1 MTVLSATGLRK
12 SYRGGRGVDGVALE
26 LREGE
31 VVGLL
36 GPNGA
41 GKTTTFRLLIG
52 DVRPDAGTVS
62 ICGRDVTRRPLR
74 ARVRDGGLGYL
85 AQEPSVFENL
95 SVADNLLTILHGR
108 GVDAATRGRL
118 CREMLERVQ
127 ISHLRNTLAKNLS
140 GGQKRRLEFARCLL
154 CEPRAILLDEPF
166 NGIDPIAVEDIQDMI
181 RGLRAGGIS
190 FLITDHHVVETLTL
204 ADRAYVIHQGR
215 VLFEGPPQA
224 VVDDPKVR
232 ECYLGEDL
240 RLPGQQQQQQQR
252 QAA

>member
-1 MTVLSATGLRK
+1 MTVLSANGLRK
-12 SYRGGRGVDGVALE
+12 SFRGGRGVDGVCLE
-26 LREGE
+26 LAAGE
-31 VVGLL
+31 IVGLL

-52 DVRPDAGTVS
+52 DARPDAGTVS
-62 ICGRDVTRRPLR
+62 IGGRDVTRRPLR

-95 SVADNLLTILHGR
+95 SVAENLLTILHGR
-108 GVDAATRGRL
+108 GVASAARGRL

-127 ISHLRNTLAKNLS
+127 IAHLRDTLAKNLS

-181 RGLRAGGIS
+181 RALRAGGIS
-190 FLITDHHVVETLTL
+190 FLITDHHVVETLSL
-204 ADRAYVIHQGR
+204 ADRAYVIHEGR

-224 VVDDPKVR
+224 VVEDPKVR
-232 ECYLGEDL
+232 DCYLGEDL
-240 RLPGQQQQQQQR
+240 KLPTPQPRQR

>member
-12 SYRGGRGVDGVALE
+12 LFRGVNGVNLE
-26 LREGE
+26 LGEGE

-52 DVRPDAGTVS
+52 DMLPDAGKVLVGDQDVS
-62 ICGRDVTRRPLR
+62 RWPLR

-95 SVADNLLTILHGR
+95 SVEDNLLTILHARRVEG
-108 GVDAATRGRL
+108 ATRRRR
-118 CREMLERVQ
+118 CREMLERLQ
-127 ISHLRNTLAKNLS
+127 IAPFRATLAKNLS

-166 NGIDPIAVEDIQDMI
+166 NGIDPLAVEDIQHMI
-181 RGLRAGGIS
+181 RTLRATGLS
-190 FLITDHHVVETLTL
+190 FLITDHHVIETLTL
-204 ADRAYVIHQGR
+204 ADRAYVIHAGK
-215 VLFEGPPQA
+215 VLFEGTPHRL
-224 VVDDPKVR
+224 VDDPEVR
-232 ECYLGEDL
+232 RFYIGEDL
-240 RLPGQQQQQQQR
+240 RLPQNVGLP
-252 QAA
+252 AAA